1 MEGAERMGE
10 VRGGNLTY
18 SDTGLVMTQQL
29 KQFCLQIK
37 DIT

>member
-18 SDTGLVMTQQL
+18 SDNWIGNDSAVETVLSA
-29 KQFCLQIK
+29 
-37 DIT
+37 D